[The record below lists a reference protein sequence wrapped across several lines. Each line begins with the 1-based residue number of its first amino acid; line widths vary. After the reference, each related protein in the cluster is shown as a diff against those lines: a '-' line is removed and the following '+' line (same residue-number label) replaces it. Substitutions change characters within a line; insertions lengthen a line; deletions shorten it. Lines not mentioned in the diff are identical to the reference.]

1 MQSQLPLLLLQMEI
15 GFHLFFQPV
24 LHRPSSF
31 FLFRSMPTRFSAGCC
46 ASRLPLPSSSFS
58 TTSFFYIYC
67 SFPPPLPPVQGST
80 YIHMHSYSE
89 GSTKPPP
96 NSNSLLKHGKK
107 CIFCWC
113 CSWQKKSH
121 FYFYFLQYT
130 TLWVVVASGLKM
142 WKQLIM
148 KLYYCTS
155 KIYAEKN
162 INPIIK
168 DIRICLAYTPWFMF
182 EIAENCAKGCIKKCD
197 LFDLRETR
205 VR

>member
-31 FLFRSMPTRFSAGCC
+31 FCLGVCLLDSVPVAALVDSL
-46 ASRLPLPSSSFS
+46 SLPLHSVLLPFLYLLLFSSSFAS
-58 TTSFFYIYC
+58 CARI
-67 SFPPPLPPVQGST
+67 
-80 YIHMHSYSE
+80 YIHTHALLQWRKYKAATKLELTFKAWKKMH
-89 GSTKPPP
+89 
-96 NSNSLLKHGKK
+96 LLLMLLLAEKK
-107 CIFCWC
+107 N
-113 CSWQKKSH
+113 H
-121 FYFYFLQYT
+121 FYYYFLQYT